1 MITFV
6 LIAIGVIALLIW
18 ANISKSNKLKELK
31 ENYDNA
37 LRGTDRKTALDAG
50 RAYYSALRKDSKLTI
65 YDEQAIINDLSAM
78 KTTRYA
84 PYYK

>member
-6 LIAIGVIALLIW
+6 LIDIGVIALLIW
-18 ANISKSNKLKELK
+18 VIISKINKLNELK

-78 KTTRYA
+78 KTT
-84 PYYK
+84 